1 MRLRQIIA
9 ALGIA
14 RGIAIAALL
23 VLLLGSYFW
32 ARSQREQ
39 PVVALDPAALV
50 VLRTPGGMLEVAT
63 LVRNEEFGWSTKR
76 ACPVID
82 CGSLFGATVSRIRVP
97 AHYTYRVPLAA
108 TWTLKPT
115 DGALLLVVPQP
126 EVNLPVAVDLQK
138 MELQT
143 TRDWFS
149 PSKAHNRE
157 VLLRELQPEL
167 ARRALL
173 PQYADAQR
181 EQARKTVAEFAQKWM
196 REQGSAK
203 APAVKVRFAD
213 EGAGGI

>member
-1 MRLRQIIA
+1 MSLVIADPWCVGYWKPEDGPAKRLCR
-9 ALGIA
+9 
-14 RGIAIAALL
+14 
-23 VLLLGSYFW
+23 VLCW
-32 ARSQREQ
+32 M
-39 PVVALDPAALV
+39 
-50 VLRTPGGMLEVAT
+50 RTPEGPVMDDEAGE
-63 LVRNEEFGWSTKR
+63 LVDNAFAR
-76 ACPVID
+76 PVE
-82 CGSLFGATVSRIRVP
+82 GLVIR
-97 AHYTYRVPLAA
+97 
-108 TWTLKPT
+108 
-115 DGALLLVVPQP
+115 
-126 EVNLPVAVDLQK
+126 VDLQK

-143 TRDWFS
+143 TRDWLS